1 MKFSLS
7 ATSGDFT
14 YTYNPCTQFTIGQ
27 GGGGSGCNDVLV
39 NIVLVPPSL
48 PELEEIYAYD
58 WRFSRL
64 IFWIYGV
71 FFQNLLHLFE
81 LFRIFN
87 FSCGW
92 INLHIYSY
100 YGFEVFRVEQLTS
113 DNLDKWN
120 ILKNIETFYFRL
132 VKKILRQILISLW
145 ETLPQHPGR
154 MMGPGTYK

>member
-27 GGGGSGCNDVLV
+27 SGGGSGCNDVLV
-39 NIVLVPPSL
+39 NIVLVPASL
-48 PELEEIYAYD
+48 PELEEIYTYD
-58 WRFSRL
+58 CRFPHL
-64 IFWIYGV
+64 IFLNLR
-71 FFQNLLHLFE
+71 FFQILLHLFE
-81 LFRIFN
+81 LFHIFN
-87 FSCGW
+87 FWCGW

-100 YGFEVFRVEQLTS
+100 YGFEFFGVEQLTS
-113 DNLDKWN
+113 DSLDKWN
-120 ILKNIETFYFRL
+120 ISKNIETFYFRL